1 MSCEISFGK
10 PLKEDRNVND
20 FEEVVP
26 ILNVKDLPAAMDYY
40 VQKLGFEKLW
50 DWGEPPT
57 FGCVRRGKV
66 EIFFCQGGQGQ
77 PGTWMSIFMGDVD
90 ALYEEYKN
98 RGATI
103 LEPPQNYPWG
113 MREMLVGDLDGHRF
127 RIGAG
132 TEDSEG

>member
-1 MSCEISFGK
+1 VRDQDLVRI
-10 PLKEDRNVND
+10 PAKENCTVKD

-26 ILNVKDLPAAMDYY
+26 ILNVKDLPASMDYY

-103 LEPPQNYPWG
+103 LEPPQNYPCG
-113 MREMLVGDLDGHRF
+113 MREMLVGDLDDHRF
-127 RIGAG
+127 RIGTG